1 METGKII
8 KKYRESRHMTQQKLA
23 QAVGVSRG
31 RISRWE
37 HSKGKIMARHLIAL
51 SECLHVSCDE
61 LLNIKK

>member
-1 METGKII
+1 
-8 KKYRESRHMTQQKLA
+8 MTQQKLA

-37 HSKGKIMARHLIAL
+37 HGKGKIMARHLIVL